1 MPNAFAQRLGSGFRA
16 YGLGF
21 RACALRVGFRVW
33 DLMMFGLSPP
43 PLVVRYVEGYSGDTG
58 LTGLRVS
65 LFGFGVLGLERGQYW
80 GHSRVRW
87 GYMGVL

>member
-1 MPNAFAQRLGSGFRA
+1 MP
-16 YGLGF
+16 YDVGL
-21 RACALRVGFRVW
+21 RVW

-65 LFGFGVLGLERGQYW
+65 LFGFGVLGLERGHIGVIQGFDGVTW
-80 GHSRVRW
+80 GCSK
-87 GYMGVL
+87 G